1 MRCKELGCKMNCK
14 NCGHE
19 ITFYRS
25 WKHKSEYWNT
35 PTLGCTDIVNNK
47 DCDCTNPEP
56 KEVKEDG

>member
-1 MRCKELGCKMNCK
+1 MNCK